1 MAKKGFLDEI
11 SDLLKVLSH
20 PIRLKILV
28 LCTKRE
34 FTSRELREH
43 LGISKP
49 LLISH
54 LKKLVSS
61 GFLEYRVE
69 LDEEKMVIRKFYKTK
84 EFEICVNKEMFLK
97 MGKGL

>member
-1 MAKKGFLDEI
+1 MVKKRFIEEVSG
-11 SDLLKVLSH
+11 LLKVLSH

-28 LCTKRE
+28 LCSRRE
-34 FTSRELREH
+34 LTSKELRES

-54 LKKLVSS
+54 LKKLVSV

-69 LDEEKMVIRKFYKTK
+69 LDNEKMIIRKYYKTK
-84 EFEICVNKEMFLK
+84 DFEICVNKEMFEK
-97 MGKGL
+97 MA